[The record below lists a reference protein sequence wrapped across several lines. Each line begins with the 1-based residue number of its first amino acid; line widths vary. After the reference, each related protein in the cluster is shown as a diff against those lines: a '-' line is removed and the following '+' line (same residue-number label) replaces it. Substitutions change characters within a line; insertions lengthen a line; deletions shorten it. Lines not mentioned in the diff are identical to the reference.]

1 MQLAGTRVAGKR
13 VAHARRVIRGIAAGA
28 DGVQSPGLAGQVVVA
43 GAIGGFGVV
52 GGRAEQTAK
61 PVAAALADTVTF
73 HGGRGFT
80 CSRARAGR

>member
-1 MQLAGTRVAGKR
+1 MRGASYEGLPPVPM
-13 VAHARRVIRGIAAGA
+13 VYSRRV
-28 DGVQSPGLAGQVVVA
+28 SPGRVVVA